1 MYTIPCV
8 ILMFLWTDF
17 KDKLHPV
24 CILQYI
30 YPDDPLIKG
39 QPHKN
44 SKKGNCISSF
54 NRCKKSVLTKV
65 KEKTTSFS
73 KPTSV
78 FNKVFKECG
87 GVLDASSCG
96 SLPQTGMGRSTFEST

>member
-1 MYTIPCV
+1 MYAIPCV

-54 NRCKKSVLTKV
+54 NQCKKSVLTKV
-65 KEKTTSFS
+65 KEETTSFQNLLVS
-73 KPTSV
+73 LTKFLRSV
-78 FNKVFKECG
+78 GECWML
-87 GVLDASSCG
+87 VAVDHCHEIKSRF
-96 SLPQTGMGRSTFEST
+96 QT